1 MAFAGMFL
9 LAIFIAIIAG
19 LVIFTLL
26 FLILAFIFKK
36 KGKKKTGRVMLVLG
50 VICAIPLVI
59 VVGYFAYTRMYDKV
73 TIPDG
78 SEKLVLE
85 KDVDRMWELIE
96 ENTDES
102 VDLIAELL
110 EKNSDLV
117 YYRDANRRGL
127 LDHGLIRGNYDMV
140 KLAIQYGASFDDLE
154 MYQYRSCAKCS
165 MEEYLDNIYNRPL
178 TENDV
183 KLLRMLTEE
192 ASTDYILNNPLVY
205 SNAFGQAVWVVL
217 YNDETVTD
225 IEIEFLEVLIDHG
238 IDSDE
243 YLLLYEEMGNN
254 ISYSDRV
261 FSVVKDENYE
271 KVMAM
276 IGR

>member
-50 VICAIPLVI
+50 IICAIPLVI
-59 VVGYFAYTRMYDKV
+59 VIGYFAYTRMYDKV
-73 TIPDG
+73 TLPDG
-78 SEKLVLE
+78 SEKIVLE
-85 KDVDRMWELIE
+85 KDVDRMWELID
-96 ENTDES
+96 ENTDDS
-102 VDLIAELL
+102 VALIAELL
-110 EKNSDLV
+110 EKDPDLV

-127 LDHGLIRGNYDMV
+127 LDHGLKLGNYEMV
-140 KLAIQYGASFDDLE
+140 ELALQYGASFDE
-154 MYQYRSCAKCS
+154 PTMYEYRTNTKCS
-165 MEEYLDNIYNRPL
+165 MEEYLDNIYYRSL
-178 TENDV
+178 TEDDV
-183 KLLRMLTEE
+183 KILRKLTEE
-192 ASTDYILNNPLVY
+192 ASTDYIIEKPLVY
-205 SNAFGQAVWVVL
+205 SNAFGQAVWVIL
-217 YNDETVTD
+217 YNDEMVTD
-225 IEIEFLEVLIDHG
+225 IEIDFIKVLIEHG

-254 ISYSDRV
+254 ISYSDRE
-261 FSVVKDENYE
+261 FSVEKDENYE
-271 KVMAM
+271 KVMVM